1 MKKVFILV
9 LIALVAGASVFAM
22 DFHLGVMQNFM
33 DTSVIADAEF
43 NHFGVEGS
51 LGAPLIW
58 GTSALIEALSKG
70 EEVEPGEGFS
80 LVLMPGAM
88 VNGYWKA
95 IDTTH
100 FDLRLGLQLD
110 VIGLFTDNLRS
121 VIGLWGTSVGFDF
134 KFNDKFSMNLTGTL
148 PAALPLSLISEDA
161 SQFGVFGYVEGG
173 EDIGDFFAVLFGQ
186 LLPGVLSEFARLS
199 FKWKI

>member
-1 MKKVFILV
+1 MKKVIIFV

-22 DFHLGVMQNFM
+22 DFHLGVMQNFL
-33 DTSVIADAEF
+33 DTSVIADLEF

-51 LGAPLIW
+51 LGTPIILGVSSLIDAVSS
-58 GTSALIEALSKG
+58 GEDVEAGDGISML
-70 EEVEPGEGFS
+70 
-80 LVLMPGAM
+80 LMPGVM
-88 VNGYWKA
+88 VNGYWKV
-95 IDTTH
+95 IDAKH
-100 FDLRLGLQLD
+100 FGLRLGLQAD

-121 VIGLWGTSVGFDF
+121 VIGLWGPSVGFNF
-134 KFNDKFSMNLTGTL
+134 KFNDKFSMNLTGTI

-161 SQFGVFGYVEGG
+161 ANFGAFGYVEGG
-173 EDIGDFFAVLFGQ
+173 EDLGDFFAVFFGQ

>member
-1 MKKVFILV
+1 MKGHVREGDLIMKKVIIFV

-51 LGAPLIW
+51 LGA
-58 GTSALIEALSKG
+58 

>member
-1 MKKVFILV
+1 MKRFIILV

-22 DFHLGVMQNFM
+22 DFHLGVMQNFL
-33 DTSVIADAEF
+33 DTSVIADLEF

-51 LGAPLIW
+51 LGTPIILGVSSLIDAVAS
-58 GTSALIEALSKG
+58 GEDVEAGDGISML
-70 EEVEPGEGFS
+70 
-80 LVLMPGAM
+80 LMPGVM
-88 VNGYWKA
+88 VNGYWKV
-95 IDTTH
+95 IDAKH
-100 FDLRLGLQLD
+100 FGLRLGLQAD

-121 VIGLWGTSVGFDF
+121 VVGLWGPSIGFNF
-134 KFNDKFSMNLTGTL
+134 KFNDKFSMNLTGTI

-161 SQFGVFGYVEGG
+161 ANFGAFGYVEGG
-173 EDIGDFFAVLFGQ
+173 EDLGDFFAVFFGQ

>member
-1 MKKVFILV
+1 MKKVIILV

-22 DFHLGVMQNFM
+22 DFHLGVMQNFL
-33 DTSVIADAEF
+33 DTSVIADLEF

-51 LGAPLIW
+51 LGTPIILGVSSLIDAVAS
-58 GTSALIEALSKG
+58 GEDVEAGDGISML
-70 EEVEPGEGFS
+70 
-80 LVLMPGAM
+80 LMPGVM
-88 VNGYWKA
+88 VNGYWKV
-95 IDTTH
+95 IDAKH
-100 FDLRLGLQLD
+100 FGLRLGLQAD

-121 VIGLWGTSVGFDF
+121 VVGLWGPSIGFNF
-134 KFNDKFSMNLTGTL
+134 KFNDKFSMNLTGTI

-161 SQFGVFGYVEGG
+161 ANFGAFGYVEGG
-173 EDIGDFFAVLFGQ
+173 EDLGDFFAVFFGQ

>member
-1 MKKVFILV
+1 MKKVIIFV

-22 DFHLGVMQNFM
+22 DFHLGVMQNFL
-33 DTSVIADAEF
+33 DTSVIADLEF

-51 LGAPLIW
+51 LGTPIILGVSSLIDAVA
-58 GTSALIEALSKG
+58 SDEDVEAGDGISML
-70 EEVEPGEGFS
+70 
-80 LVLMPGAM
+80 LMPGVM
-88 VNGYWKA
+88 VNGYWKV
-95 IDTTH
+95 IDAKH
-100 FDLRLGLQLD
+100 FGLRLGLQAD

-121 VIGLWGTSVGFDF
+121 VIGLWGPSVGFNF
-134 KFNDKFSMNLTGTL
+134 KFNDKFSMNLTGTI

-161 SQFGVFGYVEGG
+161 ANFGAFGYVEGG
-173 EDIGDFFAVLFGQ
+173 EDLGDFFAVFFGQ

>member
-1 MKKVFILV
+1 MKKVIIFV

-22 DFHLGVMQNFM
+22 DFHLGVMQNFL
-33 DTSVIADAEF
+33 DTSVIADLEF

-51 LGAPLIW
+51 LGTPIILGVSSLIDAVAS
-58 GTSALIEALSKG
+58 GEDVEAGDGISML
-70 EEVEPGEGFS
+70 
-80 LVLMPGAM
+80 LMPGVM
-88 VNGYWKA
+88 VNGYWKV
-95 IDTTH
+95 IDAKH
-100 FDLRLGLQLD
+100 FGLRLGLQAD

-121 VIGLWGTSVGFDF
+121 VIGLWGPSIGFNF
-134 KFNDKFSMNLTGTL
+134 KFNDKFSMNLTGTI

-161 SQFGVFGYVEGG
+161 ASLGFVGYVEGG

-186 LLPGVLSEFARLS
+186 LLPGVMSEFARLS

>member
-1 MKKVFILV
+1 MKKVIIFV
-9 LIALVAGASVFAM
+9 LIALLAGASVFAM

-33 DTSVIADAEF
+33 DTSVIADMEF

-51 LGAPLIW
+51 LGVPLIW
-58 GTSALIEALSKG
+58 GTGALIEAISEG
-70 EEVEPGEGFS
+70 EEVDPGEGAS
-80 LVLMPGAM
+80 MILMPGAM

-95 IDTTH
+95 IDGKH
-100 FDLRLGLQLD
+100 FGLRLGIQAD
-110 VIGLFTDNLRS
+110 VIGLFTENLRS
-121 VIGLWGTSVGFDF
+121 VIGLWGTSIGFNF
-134 KFNDKFSMNLTGTL
+134 KFNDKFSMNLTGTI

-161 SQFGVFGYVEGG
+161 ASLGFVGYVEGG

-186 LLPGVLSEFARLS
+186 LLPGVMSEFARLS